1 MENAIETPGFYCL
14 HSKILRYSIRFVS
27 ISGMNG
33 SR

>member
-1 MENAIETPGFYCL
+1 MENAIGTSGFCCL

>member
-1 MENAIETPGFYCL
+1 MENAIGTPGFCCL
-14 HSKILRYSIRFVS
+14 HSKILRYSIRFVP

>member
-1 MENAIETPGFYCL
+1 MENAIGTSVFCCL